1 MNQTADQQKFRI
13 MLQFSLKLL
22 KTVEKNITKTI
33 EQRNE
38 SIEGTILLSKNLIKD
53 IMYFSP
59 LYKT

>member
-1 MNQTADQQKFRI
+1 

>member
-22 KTVEKNITKTI
+22 KTVEKNKTKTI

>member
-1 MNQTADQQKFRI
+1 

-22 KTVEKNITKTI
+22 KTVETNITKTI
-33 EQRNE
+33 DQRNE
-38 SIEGTILLSKNLIKD
+38 SIGGTILLPKDLIKT